1 MIGTGGRYA
10 VVIPKIS
17 AHKLTESHTI
27 AVTTEH
33 GTATVTVS
41 ALSYV
46 KGLLGYDTDADSQ
59 NAMAA
64 IYAYSEAAQ
73 DYIATH

>member
-1 MIGTGGRYA
+1 MIALTMDQGT
-10 VVIPKIS
+10 V
-17 AHKLTESHTI
+17 
-27 AVTTEH
+27 
-33 GTATVTVS
+33 TVTVS

-46 KGLLGYDTDADSQ
+46 KGALDYYTDVDSQ

-73 DYIATH
+73 DFKAAH